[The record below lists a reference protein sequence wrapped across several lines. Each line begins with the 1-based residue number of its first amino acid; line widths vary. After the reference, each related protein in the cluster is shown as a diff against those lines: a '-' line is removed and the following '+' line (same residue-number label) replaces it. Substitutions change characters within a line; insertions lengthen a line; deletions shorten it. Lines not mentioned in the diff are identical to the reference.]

1 MSYIFS
7 KNYVL
12 RQYRQLRGTWKVF
25 SRNKF
30 GVTGLTI
37 LGVLILLAILGPQLT
52 EYDAYEFNR
61 DDRFQRPNDKHR
73 LGTNVD
79 GQDMLAVLLES
90 LVISLQIGIIAGS
103 LTVIIGT
110 TIGTAGA
117 YLGGKAD
124 AFILRVTEIVIVLPP
139 LPLMLLLSTLQT
151 VVYGKPM
158 SWQIIAV
165 VYIVVFWP
173 VSARLIRGRVLS
185 LREQNFI
192 TATVAAGGRDR
203 YIIFRHLLPNVFPL
217 MLTMIITSI
226 RQAIIYEA
234 FLSFLGL
241 GDPLKWTLGMML
253 RRAQDQAA
261 FASGAWWLIYPPAI
275 AIALTTLSFAL
286 IGIAFDEIVDPRLR
300 KR

>member
-1 MSYIFS
+1 MSYILS
-7 KNYVL
+7 KNYFL
-12 RQYRQLRGTWKVF
+12 RLYRQLRGTWKVF

-30 GVTGLTI
+30 GVTGLII
-37 LGVLILLAILGPQLT
+37 LSVLLLLAILGPQLT
-52 EYDAYEFNR
+52 KYDAYEFNKQ
-61 DDRFQRPNDKHR
+61 DRFQSPNEKHR
-73 LGTNVD
+73 LGTNID

-103 LTVIIGT
+103 VTVIIGT
-110 TIGTAGA
+110 TIGTIGA

-124 AFILRVTEIVIVLPP
+124 ALILRLTEIVIVMPP
-139 LPLMLLLSTLQT
+139 LPLMLLLSTLNT

-158 SWQIIAV
+158 SWQIIALI
-165 VYIVVFWP
+165 YIVVFWP

-185 LREQNFI
+185 LREQTFI

-241 GDPLKWTLGMML
+241 GDPLKWTLGLML

-261 FASGAWWLIYPPAI
+261 FATGAWWLIYPPAI
-275 AIALTTLSFAL
+275 AIALVTLSFAF

>member
-1 MSYIFS
+1 MSYLLS
-7 KNYVL
+7 KNYIL

-30 GVTGLTI
+30 GVIGLAI
-37 LGVLILLAILGPQLT
+37 LGFLILMTILGPQLT
-52 EYDAYEFNR
+52 EYDPYKF
-61 DDRFQRPNDKHR
+61 DRNARSQSPNETHR
-73 LGTNVD
+73 LGTNID
-79 GQDMLAVLLES
+79 GQDMFAVLLES

-124 AFILRVTEIVIVLPP
+124 ALILRLTEIVIVMPP
-139 LPLMLLLSTLQT
+139 LPLMLLLSTLNT

-158 SWQIIAV
+158 SWQIIALI
-165 VYIVVFWP
+165 YIVVFWP

-185 LREQNFI
+185 LREQTFI

-261 FASGAWWLIYPPAI
+261 FATGSWWLIYPPAI
-275 AIALTTLSFAL
+275 AIALTTLSFAF

>member
-1 MSYIFS
+1 MSYILS
-7 KNYVL
+7 KNYFL
-12 RQYRQLRGTWKVF
+12 RLYRQLRGTWKVF

-30 GVTGLTI
+30 GVTGLII
-37 LGVLILLAILGPQLT
+37 LGVLLLLAILGPQLT
-52 EYDAYEFNR
+52 KYDAYEFNKP
-61 DDRFQRPNDKHR
+61 DRFQSPNEKHI
-73 LGTNVD
+73 LGTNID

-103 LTVIIGT
+103 VTVIIGT
-110 TIGTAGA
+110 TIGTTGA

-124 AFILRVTEIVIVLPP
+124 ALILRLTEIVIVMPP
-139 LPLMLLLSTLQT
+139 LPLMLLLSTLNT

-158 SWQIIAV
+158 SWQIIALI
-165 VYIVVFWP
+165 YIVVFWP

-185 LREQNFI
+185 LREQTFI

-261 FASGAWWLIYPPAI
+261 FATGAWWLIYPPAI
-275 AIALTTLSFAL
+275 AIALVTLSFAF